1 MGNAR
6 VPEGFHT
13 ATPYLAVPDAKKQI
27 DFMKQVFGAEEQ
39 LRMPNADGSVGHAEL
54 KIGDSVIMTGDA
66 GELRP
71 MLYLYVDD
79 VDSVFKKAL
88 EAGAAAIRQP
98 EDQFYGDRSAQV
110 KDPLG
115 NIWFLATAK
124 EEVPQ
129 AEQMKRWEE
138 ISKQQQQTAS

>member
-1 MGNAR
+1 MANAR
-6 VPEGFHT
+6 VPDGFHT
-13 ATPYLAVPDAKKQI
+13 ATPYLAVPDAQKQI
-27 DFMKQVFGAEEQ
+27 EFMKQVFGAEEK
-39 LRMPNADGSVGHAEL
+39 LRMPNVDGTVGHAEL

-79 VDSVFKKAL
+79 VDAVFNKAL
-88 EAGAAAIRQP
+88 ESGATAIREP
-98 EDQFYGDRSAQV
+98 ADQFYGDRSAQV

-124 EEVPQ
+124 EDVPQ
-129 AEQMKRWEE
+129 EEQMKRWEE
-138 ISKQQQQTAS
+138 ISKQQAPAS

>member
-1 MGNAR
+1 
-6 VPEGFHT
+6 
-13 ATPYLAVPDAKKQI
+13 
-27 DFMKQVFGAEEQ
+27 MKEVFGAQEQ

-88 EAGAAAIRQP
+88 DAGATALREPA
-98 EDQFYGDRSAQV
+98 DQFYGDRSAQV

-124 EEVPQ
+124 EDVPQ
-129 AEQMKRWEE
+129 DEQMRRWEE
-138 ISKQQQQTAS
+138 ISKEQAVS

>member
-1 MGNAR
+1 MANAR
-6 VPEGFHT
+6 VPDGFHT
-13 ATPYLAVPDAKKQI
+13 ATPYLAVPDAQKQI
-27 DFMKQVFGAEEQ
+27 EFMKQVFGAEEK

-54 KIGDSVIMTGDA
+54 RIGDSVIMTGDA

-79 VDSVFKKAL
+79 VDAVFKKAL
-88 EAGAAAIRQP
+88 ETGATAIREP
-98 EDQFYGDRSAQV
+98 ADQFYGDRSAQV

-124 EEVPQ
+124 EDVPQ

-138 ISKQQQQTAS
+138 ISKQQAAIQ

>member
-1 MGNAR
+1 MADAR
-6 VPEGFHT
+6 VPDGFHT
-13 ATPYLAVPDAKKQI
+13 ATPYLAVPDAQRQI
-27 DFMKQVFGAEEQ
+27 EFMKQVFGAEEK
-39 LRMPNADGSVGHAEL
+39 LRMPNPDGSVGHAEL

-79 VDSVFKKAL
+79 VDTVFKRAL
-88 EAGAAAIRQP
+88 DAGASALRQP

-124 EEVPQ
+124 EDVPQ
-129 AEQMKRWEE
+129 GEQMKRWEE
-138 ISKQQQQTAS
+138 ISKQQAPS

>member
-1 MGNAR
+1 MANAR
-6 VPEGFHT
+6 VPDGFHT
-13 ATPYLAVPDAKKQI
+13 ATPYLAVPDAQKQI
-27 DFMKQVFGAEEQ
+27 EFMKQVFGAEEK

-79 VDSVFKKAL
+79 VDAVFKKAL
-88 EAGAAAIRQP
+88 ETGATAIREP
-98 EDQFYGDRSAQV
+98 ADQFYGDRSAQV

-124 EEVPQ
+124 EDVPQ

-138 ISKQQQQTAS
+138 ISKQQAAAS

>member
-1 MGNAR
+1 MANAR
-6 VPEGFHT
+6 VPDGFHT
-13 ATPYLAVPDAKKQI
+13 ATPYLAVPDAQKQI
-27 DFMKQVFGAEEQ
+27 AFMKQVFGAEEK

-54 KIGDSVIMTGDA
+54 RIGDSVIMTGDA

-79 VDSVFKKAL
+79 VDAVFKKAL
-88 EAGAAAIRQP
+88 ETGATAIREP
-98 EDQFYGDRSAQV
+98 ADQFYGDRSAQV

-124 EEVPQ
+124 EDVPQ
-129 AEQMKRWEE
+129 AEQMKRWDE
-138 ISKQQQQTAS
+138 ISKQQAPG

>member
-1 MGNAR
+1 MAEAR
-6 VPEGFHT
+6 VPDGFHT
-13 ATPYLAVPDAKKQI
+13 ATPYLAVPDARKQI
-27 DFMKQVFGAEEQ
+27 EFMKQVFGAEEQ
-39 LRMPNADGSVGHAEL
+39 MRMPNADGSVGHAEL

-79 VDSVFKKAL
+79 VDAVFNKAL
-88 EAGAAAIRQP
+88 DAGAEALREPA
-98 EDQFYGDRSAQV
+98 DQFYGDRSAQV

-124 EEVPQ
+124 EAVPQ
-129 AEQMKRWEE
+129 EEQMKRWDE
-138 ISKQQQQTAS
+138 IAKQQASA

>member
-1 MGNAR
+1 MANAR
-6 VPEGFHT
+6 VPDGFHT

-27 DFMKQVFGAEEQ
+27 EFMKQVFGAEEQ

-79 VDSVFKKAL
+79 VDAVFRRAL

-124 EEVPQ
+124 EDVPQ
-129 AEQMKRWEE
+129 TEQMKRWEE
-138 ISKQQQQTAS
+138 ISKQQQTAS

>member
-1 MGNAR
+1 MANAR
-6 VPEGFHT
+6 VPDGFHT
-13 ATPYLAVPDAKKQI
+13 ATPYLAVPDAQKQI
-27 DFMKQVFGAEEQ
+27 EFMKQVFGAEEK

-54 KIGDSVIMTGDA
+54 RIGDSVIMTGDA

-79 VDSVFKKAL
+79 VDAVFKKAL
-88 EAGAAAIRQP
+88 ETGATAIREP
-98 EDQFYGDRSAQV
+98 ADQFYGDRSAQV

-115 NIWFLATAK
+115 N
-124 EEVPQ
+124 VPQ

-138 ISKQQQQTAS
+138 ISKQQAAIQ

>member
-1 MGNAR
+1 MSNAR

-13 ATPYLAVPDAKKQI
+13 ATPYLAVSDAHKQI
-27 DFMKQVFGAEEQ
+27 EFMKQVFGAEEQ

-71 MLYLYVDD
+71 MLYVYVDD
-79 VDSVFKKAL
+79 VDAVFRKAL
-88 EAGAAAIRQP
+88 EVGASSLREPA
-98 EDQFYGDRSAQV
+98 DQFYGDRSAQV

-129 AEQMKRWEE
+129 EEQMRRWQE
-138 ISKQQQQTAS
+138 IAKQQQAAS

>member
-1 MGNAR
+1 MADAR
-6 VPEGFHT
+6 VPDGFHT
-13 ATPYLAVPDAKKQI
+13 ATPYLAVPDATKQI
-27 DFMKQVFGAEEQ
+27 EFMKQVFGAEEK

-79 VDSVFKKAL
+79 VDAVFKKAL
-88 EAGAAAIRQP
+88 DAGAEALREPA
-98 EDQFYGDRSAQV
+98 DQFYGDRSAQV

-115 NIWFLATAK
+115 NVWFLATAK
-124 EEVPQ
+124 EEVPPE
-129 AEQMKRWEE
+129 EQMKRWDE
-138 ISKQQQQTAS
+138 ISKQQGS